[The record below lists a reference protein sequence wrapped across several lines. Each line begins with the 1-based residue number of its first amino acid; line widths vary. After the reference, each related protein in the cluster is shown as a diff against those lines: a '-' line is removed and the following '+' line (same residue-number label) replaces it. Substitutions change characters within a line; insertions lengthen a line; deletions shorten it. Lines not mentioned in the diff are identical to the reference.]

1 MTVRCR
7 KIQGVN
13 STWDRS
19 VRLPTRRS
27 LVLLVSSC
35 VIMTACGINLPL
47 PSTAQGP
54 SHTPSSPSVGTPSS
68 PSVVTA
74 QTPLEMPANLP
85 SEVEDA
91 SLGVIYAETPGGV
104 LRVKP
109 GRRSVRFITT
119 PQVNAFRDFV
129 ATPSGLIVKPVDGA
143 GGFSLGPDLSTTT
156 LPDGLPNPSRLYAGS
171 KETLWAVPEDADKDG
186 RWAVSVYSTHL
197 GALTLVKQWPIA
209 SAKDAPRPDG
219 TGKLV
224 APTTRGHYLEI
235 SASSTRRL
243 TGWLPGATLIA
254 IGSSTILLRRCAAC
268 HVIERKRSGS
278 DHARRVTPRGLTA
291 LDKLLASP
299 DLLGIDQISPDGRY
313 LSASLLMGSNR
324 DRQRVAV
331 LDLRSGKLFVIPGEV
346 ASVNANDQSAWLGR
360 RWFVAIT
367 DEALRFVDLELLTAQ
382 TWRGPKITRVAA
394 AK

>member
-1 MTVRCR
+1 MPYN
-7 KIQGVN
+7 QGVN
-13 STWDRS
+13 SSWERS
-19 VRLPTRRS
+19 IRFPTRRS
-27 LVLLVSSC
+27 LVLFVSTC
-35 VIMTACGINLPL
+35 VALTACGINLPL
-47 PSTAQGP
+47 APTTQGP
-54 SHTPSSPSVGTPSS
+54 SQTPPSPSATA
-68 PSVVTA
+68 A
-74 QTPLEMPANLP
+74 QTPLETPANLP
-85 SEVEDA
+85 SGLEDA
-91 SLGVIYAETPGGV
+91 SFGVIYAETPGGV

-171 KETLWAVPEDADKDG
+171 NETLWVVPEDADEDG
-186 RWAVSVYSTHL
+186 RWTVSIYSAQL
-197 GALTLVKQWPIA
+197 GALTLVKHWPIA

-224 APTTRGHYLEI
+224 APTARGQYLEI

-243 TGWLPGATLIA
+243 TGWMPGASLVA
-254 IGSSTILLRRCAAC
+254 IGNSTILLRRCAAC
-268 HVIERKRSGS
+268 HVIERKRSES
-278 DHARRVTPRGLTA
+278 DHTRRATSRGLTA
-291 LDKLLASP
+291 LDKLLANP
-299 DLLGIDQISPDGRY
+299 NLLGIDQISPNGRY
-313 LSASLLMGSNR
+313 LSASLLTGGNR

-346 ASVNANDQSAWLGR
+346 VRVNANDQSVWLGR

-367 DEALRFVDLELLTAQ
+367 DESLRFVDLEQLTAQ
-382 TWRGPKITRVAA
+382 TWRGPKITRIAA
-394 AK
+394 TK